1 MYITKHGIQ
10 SFLSFRVL
18 LATHTKEE
26 GQSKERRD
34 ATELQTV
41 GGLPQGVRS
50 YLWLRMGAKNKTQK
64 RNLHISSKIPF
75 TEDESL
81 TQDPESHSPS
91 RFLMTSKC
99 VLEGFPGGLVVKNP
113 PCYARDIGSIPG
125 LGRSHILQAAKRTS
139 RLRNPSS
146 RATAVCPRVKTTT
159 KARSPR
165 TQTAARD
172 TPAAGSPHT
181 TMGESPG
188 SNGDPAQPKV

>member
-18 LATHTKEE
+18 LATHRKEE
-26 GQSKERRD
+26 DQSKERHD
-34 ATELQTV
+34 ATELQTM

-113 PCYARDIGSIPG
+113 PCYAGSIPG

-165 TQTAARD
+165 TQTLPQETPLQQEAHTPWREKAQAATKTQHSQKFNR
-172 TPAAGSPHT
+172 
-181 TMGESPG
+181 
-188 SNGDPAQPKV
+188 